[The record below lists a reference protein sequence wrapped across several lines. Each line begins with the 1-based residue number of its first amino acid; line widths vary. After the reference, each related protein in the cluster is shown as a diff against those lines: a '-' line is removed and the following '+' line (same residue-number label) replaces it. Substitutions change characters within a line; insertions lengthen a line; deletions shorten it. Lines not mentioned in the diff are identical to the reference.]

1 MKNKK
6 ILALTTVLAL
16 STTTLA
22 FANEIKM
29 VEKNGHDYVPFKT
42 LVKKLGGEVEESKD
56 ELKANINSTKI
67 TIQTKSSFAKVD
79 ENYYPLEEKEMN
91 GYKVPIDA
99 KPMYDNKELYVS
111 PEFLKSANLLNFDIE
126 DGKLIINNKVEKE
139 ISSIVKEEPKKEEP
153 KKEVT
158 QSSSEVKKEEP
169 KKETQEKPQTTTK
182 PSKPNKPS
190 NNHNNSN
197 NNSNSNTTNKPNNNN
212 NSNNNS
218 NNNNS
223 SNNSNNNSN
232 NNNNTGSN
240 NGSSEDS
247 NNNTESNNGS
257 NTNGGNAGTD
267 NSQNSDSQTSTVE

>member
-67 TIQTKSSFAKVD
+67 TIKTKSSFAKVD
-79 ENYYPLEEKEMN
+79 ESYYPLEEKEIN
-91 GYKVPIDA
+91 GYKVPIDT
-99 KPMYDNKELYVS
+99 KPIYENKELYVS
-111 PEFLKSANLLNFDIE
+111 PAFLKSANLLNFDVE

-139 ISSIVKEEPKKEEP
+139 TVSTAKEEP
-153 KKEVT
+153 KKEVP

-182 PSKPNKPS
+182 PSKPSRPS
-190 NNHNNSN
+190 
-197 NNSNSNTTNKPNNNN
+197 NNNN

-218 NNNNS
+218 NNNTTSKPDNNNNS
-223 SNNSNNNSN
+223 SNNSNNSNSNNNSN
-232 NNNNTGSN
+232 NNNTGSDI
-240 NGSSEDS
+240 GSNEG
-247 NNNTESNNGS
+247 NNNAESNNGS
-257 NTNGGNAGTD
+257 NTNGVNTGTD
-267 NSQNSDSQTSTVE
+267 NSQNNDSQTSTGE

>member
-6 ILALTTVLAL
+6 ILALTTVIAL

-22 FANEIKM
+22 FANEIKI

-42 LVKKLGGEVEESKD
+42 LVKKLGGEVKESKE
-56 ELKANINSTKI
+56 ELKVNVNSKEV
-67 TIQTKSSFAKVD
+67 TIQNKSSFAKVD
-79 ENYYPLEEKEMN
+79 ENYYPLEEKQIN
-91 GYKVPIDA
+91 GYKVPIDT
-99 KPMYDNKELYVS
+99 KLIYENKELYVS

-139 ISSIVKEEPKKEEP
+139 ISSTVKEEPKKEVP
-153 KKEVT
+153 

-169 KKETQEKPQTTTK
+169 KKETQEKPQTTIK
-182 PSKPNKPS
+182 PSKPNKPN

-197 NNSNSNTTNKPNNNN
+197 NNSNNNTTNKPDNNN

-218 NNNNS
+218 NNNNNNSNS
-223 SNNSNNNSN
+223 SNNNNS

-247 NNNTESNNGS
+247 NNNTENNNGS
-257 NTNGGNAGTD
+257 NTNGGNTGTD
-267 NSQNSDSQTSTVE
+267 NSQNNDSQTSTGE

>member
-79 ENYYPLEEKEMN
+79 ESYYPLEEKEIN
-91 GYKVPIDA
+91 GYKVPIDT
-99 KPMYDNKELYVS
+99 KPIYENKELYVS

-139 ISSIVKEEPKKEEP
+139 TVSTVKEEPKKEVP
-153 KKEVT
+153 
-158 QSSSEVKKEEP
+158 QSISEVKKEEP
-169 KKETQEKPQTTTK
+169 KNETQEKPQTTIKPTK
-182 PSKPNKPS
+182 PSKP
-190 NNHNNSN
+190 
-197 NNSNSNTTNKPNNNN
+197 NNN

-218 NNNNS
+218 NSTNTSKPDNNNN
-223 SNNSNNNSN
+223 SNNSNNNN
-232 NNNNTGSN
+232 NSDNNTGSN
-240 NGSSEDS
+240 NGSSED
-247 NNNTESNNGS
+247 NNTENDNGS
-257 NTNGGNAGTD
+257 NTNGGNTSTD
-267 NSQNSDSQTSTVE
+267 NSQNNDSQTSTEQ

>member
-6 ILALTTVLAL
+6 ILALTTVIAL

-22 FANEIKM
+22 FANEIKI

-42 LVKKLGGEVEESKD
+42 LVKKLGGEVKESKE
-56 ELKANINSTKI
+56 ELKVNVNSKEV
-67 TIQTKSSFAKVD
+67 TIQNKSSFAKVD
-79 ENYYPLEEKEMN
+79 ENYYPLEEKEIN
-91 GYKVPIDA
+91 GYKVPIDTKA
-99 KPMYDNKELYVS
+99 IYENKELYVS

-139 ISSIVKEEPKKEEP
+139 ISSTVKDEP
-153 KKEVT
+153 KKEVP

-182 PSKPNKPS
+182 PSKPNKPNKPS

-197 NNSNSNTTNKPNNNN
+197 NNSNNNTTSKPDNNN

-223 SNNSNNNSN
+223 NSSNNNNSN
-232 NNNNTGSN
+232 NNNTGSN
-240 NGSSEDS
+240 DGSSEDS
-247 NNNTESNNGS
+247 NNNTENNNGS
-257 NTNGGNAGTD
+257 NTNGGNTGTD
-267 NSQNSDSQTSTVE
+267 NSQNNDSQTSTVE

>member
-79 ENYYPLEEKEMN
+79 ESYYPLEEKEIN
-91 GYKVPIDA
+91 GYKVPIDT
-99 KPMYDNKELYVS
+99 KPIYENKELYVS

-139 ISSIVKEEPKKEEP
+139 TVSTVKEEPKKEVP
-153 KKEVT
+153 

-169 KKETQEKPQTTTK
+169 KNETQEKPQTTIKPTK
-182 PSKPNKPS
+182 PSKP
-190 NNHNNSN
+190 
-197 NNSNSNTTNKPNNNN
+197 NNN

-218 NNNNS
+218 NSTNTSKPDNNNN
-223 SNNSNNNSN
+223 SNNSNNNN
-232 NNNNTGSN
+232 NSDNNTGSN
-240 NGSSEDS
+240 NGSSED
-247 NNNTESNNGS
+247 NNTENDNGS
-257 NTNGGNAGTD
+257 NTNGGNTSTD
-267 NSQNSDSQTSTVE
+267 NSQNNDSQTSTEQ

>member
-79 ENYYPLEEKEMN
+79 ESYYPLEEKEIN
-91 GYKVPIDA
+91 GYKVPIDT
-99 KPMYDNKELYVS
+99 KPIYENKELYVS
-111 PEFLKSANLLNFDIE
+111 PEFLKSANLLNFDVE
-126 DGKLIINNKVEKE
+126 DGKLIINNKVEKVTV
-139 ISSIVKEEPKKEEP
+139 STVKEKP
-153 KKEVT
+153 KKEVP

-182 PSKPNKPS
+182 PSKPSRPS
-190 NNHNNSN
+190 
-197 NNSNSNTTNKPNNNN
+197 NNNN

-218 NNNNS
+218 NNNTTSKPDNNNNS
-223 SNNSNNNSN
+223 SNNSNNSNSNNNSN
-232 NNNNTGSN
+232 NNNTGSDI
-240 NGSSEDS
+240 GSNEG
-247 NNNTESNNGS
+247 NNNAESNNGS
-257 NTNGGNAGTD
+257 NTNGGNNNTD
-267 NSQNSDSQTSTVE
+267 NSQNNDSQTSTGE

>member
-79 ENYYPLEEKEMN
+79 ENYYPLEEKEIN
-91 GYKVPIDA
+91 GYKVPIDT
-99 KPMYDNKELYVS
+99 KPIYENKELYVS

-139 ISSIVKEEPKKEEP
+139 TVATVKEEPKKEVP
-153 KKEVT
+153 

-182 PSKPNKPS
+182 PSKPSRPS
-190 NNHNNSN
+190 
-197 NNSNSNTTNKPNNNN
+197 NNNN

-218 NNNNS
+218 NNNTTSKPDNNNNSNNNDS
-223 SNNSNNNSN
+223 SNNNNSN
-232 NNNNTGSN
+232 NNNTGSDTGSN
-240 NGSSEDS
+240 EG
-247 NNNTESNNGS
+247 NNNAENNNGS
-257 NTNGGNAGTD
+257 NTNGGNNNTD
-267 NSQNSDSQTSTVE
+267 NSQNNDYQTSTEQ

>member
-56 ELKANINSTKI
+56 EVKANINSTKI

-79 ENYYPLEEKEMN
+79 ESYYPLEEKEIN
-91 GYKVPIDA
+91 GYKVPIDT
-99 KPMYDNKELYVS
+99 KPIYENKELYVS

-139 ISSIVKEEPKKEEP
+139 TVSTVVKEEPKKEEP
-153 KKEVT
+153 

-190 NNHNNSN
+190 KPSNNHNNSN
-197 NNSNSNTTNKPNNNN
+197 NNSNSNTNNKPDN
-212 NSNNNS
+212 NNNS

-223 SNNSNNNSN
+223 INNNNSN
-232 NNNNTGSN
+232 NNNTGSN
-240 NGSSEDS
+240 DGN

-257 NTNGGNAGTD
+257 NTNGGNTGTD
-267 NSQNSDSQTSTVE
+267 NSQNNDSQTSTEQ

>member
-79 ENYYPLEEKEMN
+79 ESYYPLEEKEIN
-91 GYKVPIDA
+91 GYKVPIDT
-99 KPMYDNKELYVS
+99 KPIYENKELYVS

-139 ISSIVKEEPKKEEP
+139 ISSTVKEEPKKEVP
-153 KKEVT
+153 

-182 PSKPNKPS
+182 PSKPSRPS
-190 NNHNNSN
+190 
-197 NNSNSNTTNKPNNNN
+197 NNNN

-218 NNNNS
+218 NNNTTSKPDNNNNSNNNDS
-223 SNNSNNNSN
+223 SNNNNSN
-232 NNNNTGSN
+232 NNNTGSDTGSN
-240 NGSSEDS
+240 EG
-247 NNNTESNNGS
+247 NNNAENNNGS
-257 NTNGGNAGTD
+257 DTNGGNTNTD
-267 NSQNSDSQTSTVE
+267 NSQNNDSQTSTVE

>member
-6 ILALTTVLAL
+6 ILALTTVIAL

-22 FANEIKM
+22 FANEIKI
-29 VEKNGHDYVPFKT
+29 VEKNGQDYVPFKT
-42 LVKKLGGEVEESKD
+42 LVKKLGGEVKESKE
-56 ELKANINSTKI
+56 ELKVSVNSKEVI
-67 TIQTKSSFAKVD
+67 IQNKSSFAKVD
-79 ENYYPLEEKEMN
+79 ENYYPLEEKEIN
-91 GYKVPIDA
+91 GYKIPIDT
-99 KPMYDNKELYVS
+99 KPIYENKELYVS

-139 ISSIVKEEPKKEEP
+139 TVSTVKEEPKKEIP
-153 KKEVT
+153 

-182 PSKPNKPS
+182 PSKPSRPS

-197 NNSNSNTTNKPNNNN
+197 NNSNNNTTSKPD
-212 NSNNNS
+212 

-223 SNNSNNNSN
+223 SNNSNNNNSN
-232 NNNNTGSN
+232 NNNSNNSNTGSN
-240 NGSSEDS
+240 TGSSEDN

-257 NTNGGNAGTD
+257 NTNGGNTSTD
-267 NSQNSDSQTSTVE
+267 NSQNNDSQTNSGE

>member
-79 ENYYPLEEKEMN
+79 ESYYPLEEKEIN
-91 GYKVPIDA
+91 GYKVPIDT
-99 KPMYDNKELYVS
+99 KPIYENKELYVS

-139 ISSIVKEEPKKEEP
+139 ISSTVKEEPKKEVP
-153 KKEVT
+153 

-182 PSKPNKPS
+182 PSKPSRPS
-190 NNHNNSN
+190 
-197 NNSNSNTTNKPNNNN
+197 NNNN

-218 NNNNS
+218 NNNTTSKPDNNNNSNNNDS
-223 SNNSNNNSN
+223 SNNNNSN
-232 NNNNTGSN
+232 NNNTGSDTGSN
-240 NGSSEDS
+240 EG
-247 NNNTESNNGS
+247 NNNAENNNGS
-257 NTNGGNAGTD
+257 NTNGGNTNTD
-267 NSQNSDSQTSTVE
+267 NSQNNDSQTSTGE

>member
-67 TIQTKSSFAKVD
+67 TIKTKSSFAKVD
-79 ENYYPLEEKEMN
+79 ESYYPLEEKEIN
-91 GYKVPIDA
+91 GYKVPIDT
-99 KPMYDNKELYVS
+99 KPIYENKELYVS
-111 PEFLKSANLLNFDIE
+111 PEFLKSANLLNFDVE

-139 ISSIVKEEPKKEEP
+139 TVSTAKEEP
-153 KKEVT
+153 KKEVP

-182 PSKPNKPS
+182 PSKPSRPS
-190 NNHNNSN
+190 
-197 NNSNSNTTNKPNNNN
+197 NNNN

-218 NNNNS
+218 NNNTTSKPDNNNNS
-223 SNNSNNNSN
+223 SNNSNNSNSNNNSN
-232 NNNNTGSN
+232 NNNTGSDI
-240 NGSSEDS
+240 GSNEG
-247 NNNTESNNGS
+247 NNNAESNNGS
-257 NTNGGNAGTD
+257 NTNGGNNNTD
-267 NSQNSDSQTSTVE
+267 NSQNNDSQTDREQ

>member
-79 ENYYPLEEKEMN
+79 ESYYPLEEKEIN
-91 GYKVPIDA
+91 GYKVPIDT
-99 KPMYDNKELYVS
+99 KPIYENKELYVS

-139 ISSIVKEEPKKEEP
+139 ISSTVKEEPKKEVP
-153 KKEVT
+153 

-169 KKETQEKPQTTTK
+169 KNETQEKPQTTIKPTK
-182 PSKPNKPS
+182 PSKP
-190 NNHNNSN
+190 
-197 NNSNSNTTNKPNNNN
+197 NNN

-218 NNNNS
+218 NSTNTSKPDNNNN
-223 SNNSNNNSN
+223 SNNSNNNN
-232 NNNNTGSN
+232 NSDNNTGSN
-240 NGSSEDS
+240 NGSSED
-247 NNNTESNNGS
+247 NNTENDNGS
-257 NTNGGNAGTD
+257 NTNGGNTSTD
-267 NSQNSDSQTSTVE
+267 NSQNNDSQTSTEQ

>member
-79 ENYYPLEEKEMN
+79 ESYYPLEEKEIN
-91 GYKVPIDA
+91 GYKVPIDT
-99 KPMYDNKELYVS
+99 KPIYENKELYVS

-139 ISSIVKEEPKKEEP
+139 TVSTVKEEPKKEVP
-153 KKEVT
+153 

-169 KKETQEKPQTTTK
+169 KNETQEKPQTTIKPTK
-182 PSKPNKPS
+182 PSKP
-190 NNHNNSN
+190 
-197 NNSNSNTTNKPNNNN
+197 NNN

-218 NNNNS
+218 NSTNTSKPDNNNN
-223 SNNSNNNSN
+223 SNNSNNNN
-232 NNNNTGSN
+232 NSDNNTGSN

-247 NNNTESNNGS
+247 NNNTENNNGS
-257 NTNGGNAGTD
+257 NTNGGNTGTD
-267 NSQNSDSQTSTVE
+267 NSQNNDSQTSTEQ

>member
-56 ELKANINSTKI
+56 ELKANINSTQI

-79 ENYYPLEEKEMN
+79 ENYYPLEEKEIN
-91 GYKVPIDA
+91 GYKIPIDT
-99 KPMYDNKELYVS
+99 KPIYENKELYVS
-111 PEFLKSANLLNFDIE
+111 PAFLKSANLLNFDIE

-139 ISSIVKEEPKKEEP
+139 TVSTVKEEPKKEIL
-153 KKEVT
+153 
-158 QSSSEVKKEEP
+158 QISSEVKKEEP

-182 PSKPNKPS
+182 PSKPNKPNKPS

-197 NNSNSNTTNKPNNNN
+197 NNSNSNNNNN
-212 NSNNNS
+212 NSNNSNNT

-223 SNNSNNNSN
+223 SNN
-232 NNNNTGSN
+232 NTGSN
-240 NGSSEDS
+240 NESSED
-247 NNNTESNNGS
+247 NNTENNNGS
-257 NTNGGNAGTD
+257 NTNGGND
-267 NSQNSDSQTSTVE
+267 ISNNSQNNDSQTSPGE

>member
-6 ILALTTVLAL
+6 ILVLTTIIAL

-22 FANEIKM
+22 FANEIKI
-29 VEKNGHDYVPFKT
+29 VEKNGHDYIPFKK
-42 LVKKLGGEVEESKD
+42 LVKELGGEVEESKE
-56 ELKANINSTKI
+56 ELKANINSTQI

-91 GYKVPIDA
+91 GYKIPIDT
-99 KPMYDNKELYVS
+99 KPIYENKELYVS

-139 ISSIVKEEPKKEEP
+139 TVSTVKEEPKKEIP
-153 KKEVT
+153 
-158 QSSSEVKKEEP
+158 QSSFEVKKEEP

-182 PSKPNKPS
+182 PTKPSKP
-190 NNHNNSN
+190 
-197 NNSNSNTTNKPNNNN
+197 NNN

-218 NNNNS
+218 NNNTTSKPDNNNN
-223 SNNSNNNSN
+223 SNNSNNNNS
-232 NNNNTGSN
+232 NNNTGSN
-240 NGSSEDS
+240 NGSSED

-257 NTNGGNAGTD
+257 DTNGGNTSTD
-267 NSQNSDSQTSTVE
+267 NSQNNDSQTSAGE

>member
-79 ENYYPLEEKEMN
+79 ESYYPLEEKEIN
-91 GYKVPIDA
+91 GYKVPIDTT
-99 KPMYDNKELYVS
+99 PLYENKELYVS

-139 ISSIVKEEPKKEEP
+139 TVSTVKEEPKKEVP
-153 KKEVT
+153 

-169 KKETQEKPQTTTK
+169 KNETQEKPQTTIKPTK
-182 PSKPNKPS
+182 PSKP
-190 NNHNNSN
+190 
-197 NNSNSNTTNKPNNNN
+197 NNN

-218 NNNNS
+218 NSTNTSKPDNNNN
-223 SNNSNNNSN
+223 SNNSNNNN
-232 NNNNTGSN
+232 NSDNNTGSN
-240 NGSSEDS
+240 NGSSED
-247 NNNTESNNGS
+247 NNTENDNGS
-257 NTNGGNAGTD
+257 NTNGGNTSTD
-267 NSQNSDSQTSTVE
+267 NSQNNDSQTSTEQ

>member
-29 VEKNGHDYVPFKT
+29 VEKNGHDYVPFKI

-79 ENYYPLEEKEMN
+79 ESYYPLEEKEIN
-91 GYKVPIDA
+91 GYKVPIDT
-99 KPMYDNKELYVS
+99 KPIYENKELYVS

-139 ISSIVKEEPKKEEP
+139 TVSTVKEEPKKEVP
-153 KKEVT
+153 

-169 KKETQEKPQTTTK
+169 KNETQEKPQTTIKPTK
-182 PSKPNKPS
+182 PSKP
-190 NNHNNSN
+190 
-197 NNSNSNTTNKPNNNN
+197 NNN

-218 NNNNS
+218 NSTNTSKPDNNNN
-223 SNNSNNNSN
+223 SNNSNNNN
-232 NNNNTGSN
+232 NSDNNTGSN
-240 NGSSEDS
+240 NGSSED
-247 NNNTESNNGS
+247 NNTENDNGS
-257 NTNGGNAGTD
+257 NTNGGNTSTD
-267 NSQNSDSQTSTVE
+267 NSQNNDSQTSTEQ

>member
-1 MKNKK
+1 MQNKK

-79 ENYYPLEEKEMN
+79 ENYYPLEEKEIN
-91 GYKVPIDA
+91 GYKVPIDT
-99 KPMYDNKELYVS
+99 KPIYENKELYVS
-111 PEFLKSANLLNFDIE
+111 PEFLKSAKLLNFDIE

-139 ISSIVKEEPKKEEP
+139 TVATVKEEPKKEVP
-153 KKEVT
+153 

-197 NNSNSNTTNKPNNNN
+197 NNLNNNTTNKPNNNN
-212 NSNNNS
+212 NSSNNS

-232 NNNNTGSN
+232 NNS
-240 NGSSEDS
+240 GSSNES
-247 NNNTESNNGS
+247 SEENNNNNESNNGS
-257 NTNGGNAGTD
+257 DTNGGNTSTD

>member
-29 VEKNGHDYVPFKT
+29 VEKNGHDYVPFKI

-67 TIQTKSSFAKVD
+67 TIKTKSSFAKVD
-79 ENYYPLEEKEMN
+79 ESYYPLEEKEIN
-91 GYKVPIDA
+91 GYKVPIDT
-99 KPMYDNKELYVS
+99 KPIYENKELYVS

-139 ISSIVKEEPKKEEP
+139 IPSTVKEEPKKEVP
-153 KKEVT
+153 

-182 PSKPNKPS
+182 PSKPNKPN

-197 NNSNSNTTNKPNNNN
+197 NNSNNNTTSKPDNNN

-223 SNNSNNNSN
+223 NSSNNNNS

-247 NNNTESNNGS
+247 NNNTENNNGS
-257 NTNGGNAGTD
+257 NTNGGNTGTD
-267 NSQNSDSQTSTVE
+267 NSQNNDSQTSTGE

>member
-79 ENYYPLEEKEMN
+79 ESYYPLEEKEIN
-91 GYKVPIDA
+91 GYKVPIDT
-99 KPMYDNKELYVS
+99 KPIYENKELYVS

-139 ISSIVKEEPKKEEP
+139 TVSTVKEEPKKEVP
-153 KKEVT
+153 

-169 KKETQEKPQTTTK
+169 KNETQEKLQTTIKPTK
-182 PSKPNKPS
+182 PSKP
-190 NNHNNSN
+190 
-197 NNSNSNTTNKPNNNN
+197 NNN

-218 NNNNS
+218 NSTNTSKPDNNNN
-223 SNNSNNNSN
+223 SNNSNNNN
-232 NNNNTGSN
+232 NSDNNTGSN
-240 NGSSEDS
+240 NGSSED
-247 NNNTESNNGS
+247 NNTENDNGS
-257 NTNGGNAGTD
+257 NTNGGNTSTD
-267 NSQNSDSQTSTVE
+267 NSQNNDSQTSTEQ

>member
-6 ILALTTVLAL
+6 ILALTTVIAL

-22 FANEIKM
+22 FANEIKI

-42 LVKKLGGEVEESKD
+42 LVKKLGGEVKESKE
-56 ELKANINSTKI
+56 ELKVNVNSKEV
-67 TIQTKSSFAKVD
+67 TIQNKSSFAKVD
-79 ENYYPLEEKEMN
+79 ENYYPLEAKEIN
-91 GYKVPIDA
+91 GYKVPIDT
-99 KPMYDNKELYVS
+99 KPIYENKELYVS

-139 ISSIVKEEPKKEEP
+139 TVSTVKEEPKKEIP
-153 KKEVT
+153 
-158 QSSSEVKKEEP
+158 QSSTEVKKEEP

-182 PSKPNKPS
+182 PSKPNKPNKPS

-197 NNSNSNTTNKPNNNN
+197 NNSNNNTTSKPDNSN

-223 SNNSNNNSN
+223 NSSNNNNSN
-232 NNNNTGSN
+232 NNNSGSN
-240 NGSSEDS
+240 NGSTED
-247 NNNTESNNGS
+247 NNSSTEGNNGS
-257 NTNGGNAGTD
+257 NTNGGNTSTD
-267 NSQNSDSQTSTVE
+267 NSQNNDSQTNTGE

>member
-6 ILALTTVLAL
+6 ILALTTVIAL

-22 FANEIKM
+22 FANEIKI
-29 VEKNGHDYVPFKT
+29 VEKNGQDYVPFKT
-42 LVKKLGGEVEESKD
+42 LVKKLGGEVKESKE
-56 ELKANINSTKI
+56 ELKVSVNSKEVI
-67 TIQTKSSFAKVD
+67 IQNKSSFAKVD
-79 ENYYPLEEKEMN
+79 ENYYALEEKEIN
-91 GYKVPIDA
+91 GYKVPIDT
-99 KPMYDNKELYVS
+99 KPIYENKELYVS

-139 ISSIVKEEPKKEEP
+139 TVSTVKEEPKKEVP
-153 KKEVT
+153 P
-158 QSSSEVKKEEP
+158 SSSEVKKEEP

-182 PSKPNKPS
+182 PSKPNKPN

-197 NNSNSNTTNKPNNNN
+197 NNSNNNTTNKPDNNN

-223 SNNSNNNSN
+223 NNNNS
-232 NNNNTGSN
+232 NNNTGSN
-240 NGSSEDS
+240 NGSSEGS
-247 NNNTESNNGS
+247 NNNTESNNNGS

-267 NSQNSDSQTSTVE
+267 NSQNNDSQTSTEE

>member
-79 ENYYPLEEKEMN
+79 ESYYPLEEKEIN
-91 GYKVPIDA
+91 GYKVPIDT
-99 KPMYDNKELYVS
+99 KPIYENKELYVS

-139 ISSIVKEEPKKEEP
+139 TVSTVKEEPKKEVP
-153 KKEVT
+153 

-169 KKETQEKPQTTTK
+169 KNETQEKPQTTIKPTK
-182 PSKPNKPS
+182 PSKP
-190 NNHNNSN
+190 
-197 NNSNSNTTNKPNNNN
+197 NNN

-218 NNNNS
+218 NSTNTSKPDNNNN
-223 SNNSNNNSN
+223 SNNSNNNN
-232 NNNNTGSN
+232 NSDNNTGSN
-240 NGSSEDS
+240 NGSSEDD
-247 NNNTESNNGS
+247 NTENDNGS
-257 NTNGGNAGTD
+257 NTNGGNTSTD
-267 NSQNSDSQTSTVE
+267 NSQNNDSQTSTEQ

>member
-79 ENYYPLEEKEMN
+79 ENYYPLEEKEIN
-91 GYKVPIDA
+91 GYKVPVDT
-99 KPMYDNKELYVS
+99 KPIYENKELYVS

-139 ISSIVKEEPKKEEP
+139 TVSTVKEEPKKEVP
-153 KKEVT
+153 

-197 NNSNSNTTNKPNNNN
+197 NNLNNNTTNKPNNNN
-212 NSNNNS
+212 NSSNNS

-223 SNNSNNNSN
+223 SNNNSNNNSGSSNESSEEN
-232 NNNNTGSN
+232 NNNN
-240 NGSSEDS
+240 
-247 NNNTESNNGS
+247 ESNNGS
-257 NTNGGNAGTD
+257 DTNGGNTSTD
-267 NSQNSDSQTSTVE
+267 NSQNNDSSTSTIE

>member
-79 ENYYPLEEKEMN
+79 ESYYPLEEKEIN
-91 GYKVPIDA
+91 GYKVPIDT
-99 KPMYDNKELYVS
+99 KPIYENKELYVS

-139 ISSIVKEEPKKEEP
+139 TVSTLKEEP
-153 KKEVT
+153 

-169 KKETQEKPQTTTK
+169 KNETQEKPQTTIKPTK
-182 PSKPNKPS
+182 PSKPN
-190 NNHNNSN
+190 NNNIN
-197 NNSNSNTTNKPNNNN
+197 NNSNSTNTSKPDNNN
-212 NSNNNS
+212 NSNNS
-218 NNNNS
+218 NNNN
-223 SNNSNNNSN
+223 NSD
-232 NNNNTGSN
+232 NNTGSN
-240 NGSSEDS
+240 NGSSED
-247 NNNTESNNGS
+247 NNTENDNGS
-257 NTNGGNAGTD
+257 NTNGGNTSTD
-267 NSQNSDSQTSTVE
+267 NSQNNDSQTSTEQ